1 MARNSKTD
9 QSLFILATQLLRHCR
24 AHRLMPVAEAPLDR
38 AQVLDAV
45 SDAVDLFEER
55 IEAMP
60 SKAVRGQK
68 GDDSASYQTISKN
81 RFRRT

>member
-1 MARNSKTD
+1 MACGSKTE
-9 QSLFILATQLLRHCR
+9 QSLFVLATQLLRHCR
-24 AHRLMPVAEAPLDR
+24 NHRLMPVAEEPLDR

-60 SKAVRGQK
+60 PKAERRRASE
-68 GDDSASYQTISKN
+68 DSTA
-81 RFRRT
+81 RTS